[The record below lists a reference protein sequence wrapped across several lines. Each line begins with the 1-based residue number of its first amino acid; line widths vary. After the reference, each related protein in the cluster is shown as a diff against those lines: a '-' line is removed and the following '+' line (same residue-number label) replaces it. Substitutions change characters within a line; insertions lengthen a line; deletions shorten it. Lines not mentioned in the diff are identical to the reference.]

1 MADFQKLT
9 FQAGHVLAGVLIKL
23 ILIAQLFAD
32 YAALN
37 NVWKWMERGSL
48 LIADLLISGGFLS
61 AIATKES
68 HKPICLFAY
77 FVWE

>member
-1 MADFQKLT
+1 LADFQKLT
-9 FQAGHVLAGVLIKL
+9 FQAGHVHAGVLIKL
-23 ILIAQLFAD
+23 ILIAQLILD

-37 NVWKWMERGSL
+37 NTWKWMERGSL
-48 LIADLLISGGFLS
+48 PMADLLVSGGFFA